1 MVGIVCFRENL
12 LNLHVGKGISF
23 MLETV
28 ECIALRTV
36 RYNDKKHILGVYT
49 PTHGRLSLAVQAG
62 AGKGAM
68 RIRALTMPLSRF
80 SCVIDFRPG
89 REIYSFRDVKPVD
102 TGMLDPVKGSIAMF
116 VAEALSVLL
125 REPQPDPHLFDF
137 VSDSVAALGAM
148 SDRGVANYHIVFLM
162 RLQHFLGI
170 EPDWSTYRR
179 GALLDLT
186 DGVYRPFPPDHRNFL
201 PSTEA
206 EFARKLSRISFRNAP
221 LFRLSRADRNLI
233 LDRLIHYYSIHS
245 ISLANLNSLAVLR
258 SLFDF

>member
-1 MVGIVCFRENL
+1 
-12 LNLHVGKGISF
+12 

-28 ECIALRTV
+28 ECIALRTI

-49 PTHGRLSLAVQAG
+49 PTHGRLSLAVQAT
-62 AGKGAM
+62 AGKSAM
-68 RIRALTMPLSRF
+68 RVRALTMPLSRF

-89 REIYSFRDVKPVD
+89 REIYSFRDVKPLDASVNV
-102 TGMLDPVKGSIAMF
+102 GMLDPVRGTVAMF

-137 VSDSVAALGAM
+137 ISESVDALACA
-148 SDRGVANYHIVFLM
+148 SDRVVANFHIVFLM

-179 GALLDLT
+179 GAVLDLT
-186 DGVYRPFPPDHRNFL
+186 DGVYRLFPPDHRNFFL
-201 PSTEA
+201 SAAEA
-206 EFARKLSRISFRNAP
+206 EFAARLSRINFRNAG

-233 LDRLIHYYSIHS
+233 LDRIIHYYSFHS
-245 ISLANLNSLAVLR
+245 ISLSNLNSLDVLR
-258 SLFDF
+258 AMFDF